1 MVQMTGSTC
10 QSARVAVTGASPKA
24 WRATSVEEALTGQ
37 PLTDESIAA
46 AVSGMADA
54 ADLLSDVSASA
65 EYRAHLCEVMAKK
78 ALHQAA
84 ADAQG

>member
-1 MVQMTGSTC
+1 
-10 QSARVAVTGASPKA
+10 
-24 WRATSVEEALTGQ
+24 GQ
-37 PLTDESIAA
+37 PLNDETIAA
-46 AVSGMADA
+46 AVSGMAEGKDMM
-54 ADLLSDVSASA
+54 SDVSASA